1 MSTPLLPHHGQL
13 AADRLF
19 AGLNGFAK
27 AVRAAQSRPMAG
39 ARFQSGARSHIPTPS
54 LTSRFGLAAG
64 PHPRFRADRRRLADA
79 DAHRRWLADRAEGE
93 RELHFSSHRAALGS
107 VAITTPDGGSVPT
120 CANPR
125 FFSPCSLVPLWPAA
139 WKPTASAPLPAP
151 RRVPSSPMRPTTTR
165 SPVRRSARPAVR
177 CATTWACATSAATE
191 TILTARPGA
200 AARRHPT
207 CNATGGQPPV
217 ALCVLGDH
225 ITNHVEKARNDFPRL
240 EGRD

>member
-1 MSTPLLPHHGQL
+1 MSTPIPPRDGQL
-13 AADRLF
+13 AADRCF
-19 AGLNGFAK
+19 AGRNGFAK
-27 AVRAAQSRPMAG
+27 AGRAAQSDPMAG
-39 ARFQSGARSHIPTPS
+39 AWFQSGCRSHVPTPS

-64 PHPRFRADRRRLADA
+64 PQSRSGAGRCGLVDRVMRRRRLADGGGKGC
-79 DAHRRWLADRAEGE
+79 ES
-93 RELHFSSHRAALGS
+93 HFSSLGLALGS

-165 SPVRRSARPAVR
+165 SPVRRSARPAAR

-191 TILTARPGA
+191 TVLTARPGA

-225 ITNHVEKARNDFPRL
+225 ITNHVEKARNGIPRL

>member
-1 MSTPLLPHHGQL
+1 MTAPILPRDGQL
-13 AADRLF
+13 AADRRF
-19 AGLNGFAK
+19 AGRNGFAK
-27 AVRAAQSRPMAG
+27 PAWAAQSVAMAG
-39 ARFQSGARSHIPTPS
+39 TRFQSGFRSHIPTPS
-54 LTSRFGLAAG
+54 LTSWSGLVAG
-64 PHPRFRADRRRLADA
+64 PQPRSCADRRRFADPCVHRRRLADPG
-79 DAHRRWLADRAEGE
+79 EGGH
-93 RELHFSSHRAALGS
+93 ELHFSSHRPALGS

-139 WKPTASAPLPAP
+139 WKTTASAPLPAL
-151 RRVPSSPMRPTTTR
+151 RRAPSSPMRPTTTPLPAR
-165 SPVRRSARPAVR
+165 QSVRPAAR

-191 TILTARPGA
+191 TDLTARSGA